1 MTYNP
6 SRPHVMGLDPGF
18 APGIGLHHASV
29 RRRLD
34 DAWEVGVGGR
44 TLSAR
49 QAASCLLRPET
60 GDLVLLSVGD
70 AGRHHILAILE
81 RATPGDTAHFNLPRD
96 AVLHSPGRLTLAPD
110 RELNCVTAKIG
121 VHAAEAEANIGLV
134 ELTTRFLRAQ
144 AGRIAA
150 TVRQMDATIGELVQR
165 LTRSQ
170 RFVQEDEECQCGNL
184 RLVVEETAV
193 LQSRETFIQ
202 AQEQVKVDGETVQLG

>member
-6 SRPHVMGLDPGF
+6 SRSYVL
-18 APGIGLHHASV
+18 GLHHATV
-29 RRRLD
+29 RHRLD

-44 TLSAR
+44 SLVAR
-49 QAASCLLRPET
+49 QAVSCLLSPES
-60 GDLVLLSVGD
+60 GDLVLLSVAD
-70 AGRHHILAILE
+70 AGCHHILAVLE
-81 RATPGDTAHFNLPRD
+81 RTAPEAPAHFNLPRD
-96 AVLHSPGRLTLAPD
+96 SVLHSQGRLTLAPEQ
-110 RELNCVTAKIG
+110 ELNCVTAKVG

-134 ELTTRFLRAQ
+134 ELTTRFLRIQ
-144 AGRIAA
+144 AGRIAT
-150 TVRQMDATIGELVQR
+150 TVRQMDSTIGDLVQR